1 MLYLHINKRSSIC
14 SMFAKSRIFVCDVIS
29 MCLPQLSVKVH
40 TAKQVKS
47 GPEGRQLWSEQLLMC
62 AL

>member
-1 MLYLHINKRSSIC
+1 MLYLHINKQKIFY
-14 SMFAKSRIFVCDVIS
+14 MFAKSRISVCDVIS
-29 MCLPQLSVKVH
+29 MCLPQLSVIVH